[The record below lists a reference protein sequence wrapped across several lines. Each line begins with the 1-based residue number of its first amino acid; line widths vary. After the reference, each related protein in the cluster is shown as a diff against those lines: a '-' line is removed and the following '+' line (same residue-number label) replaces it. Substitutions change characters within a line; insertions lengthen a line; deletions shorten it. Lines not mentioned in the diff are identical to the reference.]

1 MIGRALTLKDLAA
14 KLGCRLDGDGE
25 LEVARVAGIEQ
36 AGPGDV
42 TFFANPRY
50 AHALTR
56 TRATAVILG
65 ETAPDAPCAM
75 LRTANPYLA
84 FADALEL
91 LAPVV
96 RPVPGIHPSAVLAPD
111 VECGAG
117 VSIGALVV
125 VGAGVRIG
133 AGTVVHPHVFIGDHA
148 SVGDACTI
156 HSHVA
161 IRERVVI
168 GHRVVLQNGAVIGG
182 DGFGFAQRPDGS
194 HRKVPQ
200 LGTVVIEDDVEIGA
214 NSAVDRPPVGETRI
228 QAGTKIDNLVQVAHG
243 VQVGR
248 RALLAAQVGIAGSTT
263 LEDGVVL
270 GGQVGVAGHITI
282 GRGVRATAQ
291 TGIANSVDEGAFVSG
306 YPAIDNRDWLKASIL
321 FKKLPELRKTVAALD
336 RRLAALERQAAGPGD
351 E

>member
-1 MIGRALTLKDLAA
+1 MIGRALKLNELAA
-14 KLGCRLDGDGE
+14 RLGCRLEGDGE
-25 LEVARVAGIEQ
+25 LEVARVTGLEQ

-50 AHALTR
+50 AHALTV

-65 ETAPDAPCAM
+65 ETGPGAPCAM

-91 LAPVV
+91 LTPAS
-96 RPVPGIHPSAVLAPD
+96 RPQPGIHPSAVLAPG

-117 VSIGALVV
+117 VSIGPLVV
-125 VGAGVRIG
+125 VGAGARIG
-133 AGTVVHPHVFIGDHA
+133 AGTVVHPHAVIGEQA
-148 SVGDACTI
+148 SVGDDCTI

-161 IRERVVI
+161 IRERVTI
-168 GHRVVLQNGAVIGG
+168 GHRVVIQNGAVIGG
-182 DGFGFAQRPDGS
+182 DGYGFAQRPDGS

-200 LGTVVIEDDVEIGA
+200 VGTVVIEDDVEIGA
-214 NSAVDRPPVGETRI
+214 NSTVDRPPVGETRVE
-228 QAGTKIDNLVQVAHG
+228 AGTKIDNLVQVAHG
-243 VQVGR
+243 VKVGR
-248 RALLAAQVGIAGSTT
+248 HALLAAQVGIAGSTT

-291 TGIANSVDEGAFVSG
+291 SGIANSVDAGAFVSG
-306 YPAIDNRDWLKASIL
+306 YPAIDNRDWLKASIA
-321 FKKLPELRKTVAALD
+321 FKKLPELRKTVAALEA
-336 RRLAALERQAAGPGD
+336 RLSALEKQLAAAKD